1 MLVKIIELILTD
13 WDYAEKVLME
23 ENFEPGNMPLK
34 GDILYNG
41 GKCYKVE
48 ERRIY
53 LSNNADKQYFE
64 LMVKFKDYV

>member
-34 GDILYNG
+34 DDILYNG